1 MECRTMPDPD
11 GVRQTR
17 RILRPGGLYRLIER
31 IAQEI
36 LAGFR
41 FDRNESIHVLGFQIR
56 LQLIGVNLLGSIDN
70 RFCLG

>member
-1 MECRTMPDPD
+1 MERRTMPDPD

-17 RILRPGGLYRLIER
+17 RILRPGGLHRLVER

-41 FDRNESIHVLGFQIR
+41 FDRNKPIHVLG
-56 LQLIGVNLLGSIDN
+56 LQFRPQLMGVNPLSSIDN
-70 RFCLG
+70 